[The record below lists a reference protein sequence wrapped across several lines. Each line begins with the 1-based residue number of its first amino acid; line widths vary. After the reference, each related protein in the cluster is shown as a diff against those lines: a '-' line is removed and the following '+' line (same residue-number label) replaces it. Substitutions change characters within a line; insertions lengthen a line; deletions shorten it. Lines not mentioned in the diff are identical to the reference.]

1 MTEQAS
7 WQHREEPDR
16 ELSEVENIDVPVAVE
31 IEGGDE
37 SSLSRAQVERRRKE
51 TKVGYVH
58 VPVAVDVDEEAEQ
71 ALRVAKNVVAACL
84 SVAVSV
90 KRLPARANLAGE
102 RSQRVPAVRQ

>member
-16 ELSEVENIDVPVAVE
+16 ELTEVENIDVPVAVE

-37 SSLSRAQVERRRKE
+37 SGLSRAQVERRRKE

-58 VPVAVDVDEEAEQ
+58 MPVAVDVAEKAKQ
-71 ALRVAKNVVAACL
+71 ALCVTENVISAGLAIAVA
-84 SVAVSV
+84 V
-90 KRLPARANLAGE
+90 KRLPTRTNLAGK
-102 RSQRVPAVRQ
+102 RGQRIASVRQ

>member
-1 MTEQAS
+1 MKSQVMPICPRKKRRRIIRRPEHKSSMTEQAS

-58 VPVAVDVDEEAEQ
+58 VPVAVDVAEEAEQ
-71 ALRVAKNVVAACL
+71 ALRLAKHVVAA
-84 SVAVSV
+84 
-90 KRLPARANLAGE
+90 
-102 RSQRVPAVRQ
+102 